1 MEMREVEIVADS
13 GLFILIWLVQLI
25 IYPSFRHI
33 VKDDFIV
40 WHSRY
45 MNLISLVVG
54 PLFLLQ
60 IGVEVVYT
68 FNFDFRWGRI
78 LLISAVLAA
87 TFCLS
92 VPCHKNLNRYG
103 NDPLIISRLV
113 LTNWLR
119 TVVWSLLFAGTVL
132 GLYR

>member
-1 MEMREVEIVADS
+1 MREVEIVADS

-33 VKDDFIV
+33 VKEDFIV

-78 LLISAVLAA
+78 LLISAVLVS

-119 TVVWSLLFAGTVL
+119 TVLWSLLFAGTVL